1 MTTVVDRERKAQV
14 PPSLRVKQRNARRR
28 GRNERIFAG
37 VLIAAMVLASVP
49 LFLILFQV
57 VRQGAAVIG
66 WEFLTQREMPPARV
80 GGGYAAGFVGTGIM
94 VGWAALMAVPTGI
107 LAAVY
112 LTEVGTGWLVPVIRF
127 FTDVMTGL
135 PSIFIGLAV
144 YSLIILG
151 TNRTFGAFPGA
162 VALAIIMV
170 PIVVRSSEEMI
181 RTVPDDLRQGALAM
195 GARRWQTTFKVVL
208 PAAAP
213 GLTTGAMLAV
223 ARAAGETAPL
233 ILTAF
238 GSVNIVTALF
248 DQSINAITLQI
259 YNGARQPFAPGI
271 QRAWGGALCLVVL
284 VLALTVSARWIG
296 SRFSKGIT
304 R

>member
-1 MTTVVDRERKAQV
+1 
-14 PPSLRVKQRNARRR
+14 
-28 GRNERIFAG
+28 
-37 VLIAAMVLASVP
+37 
-49 LFLILFQV
+49 
-57 VRQGAAVIG
+57 
-66 WEFLTQREMPPARV
+66 
-80 GGGYAAGFVGTGIM
+80 
-94 VGWAALMAVPTGI
+94 
-107 LAAVY
+107 
-112 LTEVGTGWLVPVIRF
+112 
-127 FTDVMTGL
+127 
-135 PSIFIGLAV
+135 
-144 YSLIILG
+144 
-151 TNRTFGAFPGA
+151 
-162 VALAIIMV
+162 
-170 PIVVRSSEEMI
+170 
-181 RTVPDDLRQGALAM
+181 M
-195 GARRWQTTFKVVL
+195 GARRWQTTFKVAL

-284 VLALTVSARWIG
+284 VLTLTVSARWIG
-296 SRFSKGIT
+296 SRFSKGIA